1 MNANERKFIEELNA
15 NPKRSVKGMKRLI
28 LRYKVPNQS
37 IIHEINFE
45 ICLRHD
51 IFGDKKFRS
60 PKVFIYHS
68 SNCAL
73 WSDEG
78 ESDKSMHVFR
88 KKCLRTNYVVRF
100 SIKPTNN
107 DVCCVGFFGDIEYI
121 DYLSLLDHITVESEY
136 IGNLERLESLIVSP
150 NCFIEKFNMSDISDT
165 IRFMKLDGDIHKA
178 KDGNI
183 ERLVRCTQ
191 LRSLYLIGAG
201 YTGNVVGLLTC
212 NNLKNATIIA
222 PNVEGIEGISQ
233 EDYPNTILFETG
245 QYWISMMR

>member
-1 MNANERKFIEELNA
+1 MNASERKFIEELNA

-51 IFGDKKFRS
+51 IIGDRKLRP
-60 PKVFIYHS
+60 PKVFVYHS
-68 SNCAL
+68 SNCVL

-78 ESDKSMHVFR
+78 ESNKSMHAFR

-136 IGNLERLESLIVSP
+136 IGNLERLEI
-150 NCFIEKFNMSDISDT
+150 
-165 IRFMKLDGDIHKA
+165 
-178 KDGNI
+178 
-183 ERLVRCTQ
+183 
-191 LRSLYLIGAG
+191 
-201 YTGNVVGLLTC
+201 
-212 NNLKNATIIA
+212 
-222 PNVEGIEGISQ
+222 
-233 EDYPNTILFETG
+233 
-245 QYWISMMR
+245 